1 MAQEVYMDIPQVEK
15 FVSSFNTFGETLKK
29 ISQVLEGL
37 MMVLKITAFVGFVG
51 GAIVERWLNILKPQ
65 VDKMAAKMLEIS
77 RDVNDAI
84 KSYRDGDNTGSSHF
98 R

>member
-15 FVSSFNTFGETLKK
+15 FVQQFNTFGETLKK

-51 GAIVERWLNILKPQ
+51 GAIVERWLSILKPQ
-65 VDKMAAKMLEIS
+65 VDKMANKMLEIS